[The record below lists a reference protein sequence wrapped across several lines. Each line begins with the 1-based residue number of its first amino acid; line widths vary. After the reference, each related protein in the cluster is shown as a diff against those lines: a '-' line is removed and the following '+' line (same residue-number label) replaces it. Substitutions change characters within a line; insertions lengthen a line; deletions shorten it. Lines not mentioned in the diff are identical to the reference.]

1 LHPAPLAYRIA
12 LFVEG
17 IVGQMKPLGQRIR
30 AFLEQL
36 LTSRHVRFLEAEII
50 RTRLEKDAQIRTLQ
64 EEKAALQ
71 AKIEKLELAIWPLS
85 SRAGAI
91 YAAPPRTTIQ
101 PEAIKLAATTYAEA
115 LREHTEKLEQ
125 EEKPDA

>member
-1 LHPAPLAYRIA
+1 MA
-12 LFVEG
+12 G
-17 IVGQMKPLGQRIR
+17 IGQTLKPLGQRIR

-36 LTSRHVRFLEAEII
+36 LTSRHVRFLESEII

-64 EEKAALQ
+64 EEKSALQ

-85 SRAGAI
+85 SRAGAV
-91 YAAPPRTTIQ
+91 YAHTSTNNMTIN
-101 PEAIKLAATTYAEA
+101 ASSTIKLPATTYAEA

>member
-1 LHPAPLAYRIA
+1 MNGKA
-12 LFVEG
+12 
-17 IVGQMKPLGQRIR
+17 IR

-36 LTSRHVRFLEAEII
+36 LISRHVRFLESEII

-64 EEKAALQ
+64 EEKVALQ
-71 AKIEKLELAIWPLS
+71 AKIEKLELAVWPLA

-91 YAAPPRTTIQ
+91 YAAPPKTTLGGNNT
-101 PEAIKLAATTYAEA
+101 IKLPATTYAEA

>member
-1 LHPAPLAYRIA
+1 M
-12 LFVEG
+12 
-17 IVGQMKPLGQRIR
+17 GQMKPLGQRIR